1 LSDGQD
7 EQSRILLPPETGE
20 QPSLSSGLSDA
31 PWLSRRRPGSLYSII
46 ESSFNTNK
54 RGDEQEEE
62 LFLLLLLPRAS
73 VAVAVRRPASGQWTV
88 EYGVSR
94 YPRGPT
100 GGNRFSRD
108 PTVEPGLGL
117 RIKRARVF
125 RPRDR
130 ACQAGTTLGRGF
142 TRTIPIYG
150 NAGASNGLH
159 CRGKVR
165 VR

>member
-1 LSDGQD
+1 MSDGQD
-7 EQSRILLPPETGE
+7 EQSRILLPPETGD

-73 VAVAVRRPASGQWTV
+73 VAVALRRPASGQWTV

-125 RPRDR
+125 RPPGPSVSSRDYAR
-130 ACQAGTTLGRGF
+130 QGF
-142 TRTIPIYG
+142 YPHYPYIWQ
-150 NAGASNGLH
+150 
-159 CRGKVR
+159 CRSQ
-165 VR
+165 